1 MAGNANSGRRPSPPV
16 DVTTL
21 EELNVTQVMKL
32 LRLLGRPKSRAKILA
47 AILSGKLKA
56 YVNYGRLSNKKNP
69 VTGKAE
75 PTYVVMRK
83 DLDAWRRDS
92 LVLLKVT
99 PLSTRT
105 A

>member
-21 EELNVTQVMKL
+21 EELTITQVIKL
-32 LRLLGRPKSRAKILA
+32 LRLLGRPMSRPKIMA
-47 AILSGKLKA
+47 EILNGKLRA
-56 YVNYGRLSNKKNP
+56 YVNYNRLSNHKNP
-69 VTGKAE
+69 ATGKPE
-75 PTYVVMRK
+75 PTFVILRK
-83 DLDAWRRDS
+83 DLDAWRRTS

-99 PLSTRT
+99 PHSQLS

>member
-21 EELNVTQVMKL
+21 EELNITQVIKL
-32 LRLLGRPKSRAKILA
+32 LRLLGRPHSRKKLMAEILA
-47 AILSGKLKA
+47 GRLKA
-56 YVNYGRLSNKKNP
+56 YVNYGRLSNHRNP
-69 VTGKAE
+69 ATGQPD
-75 PTYVVMRK
+75 PTYVVLRK
-83 DLDAWRRDS
+83 DLDAWRAAS

-99 PLSTRT
+99 RLATRS